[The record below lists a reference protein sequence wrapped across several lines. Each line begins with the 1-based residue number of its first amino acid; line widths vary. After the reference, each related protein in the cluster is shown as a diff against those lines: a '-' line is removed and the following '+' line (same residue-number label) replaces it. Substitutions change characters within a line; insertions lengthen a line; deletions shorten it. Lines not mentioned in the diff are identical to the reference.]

1 MCVHNVSAG
10 TIHSSS
16 PYGLKRSP
24 TGRLPRQWVGE
35 GSNLAIFRRFVRSL
49 RPCDGVLAPRVSR
62 GMALSMTSRDR
73 VLLAWLI
80 SRRFRRQRA
89 IEEEQRTSTLP
100 VYPNVSQR
108 SPECDFAT
116 LYQDLRRN
124 PEKFSQF
131 CRISIQTFD
140 KLLEELCSG
149 LTRQDTSTKQNIQPE
164 EQLLVT
170 LRFLATGN
178 SLESLHL
185 EFLLR
190 KITIAEI
197 IGATCDLIWER
208 LQPTVMPT
216 PTTETWLDIAS
227 QFEAT
232 TQFPNCV
239 GSLGGKHIQVR
250 LPPKKGSRSYNL
262 KKYFSVL
269 FLALVD
275 SRYHFVAVHTMA
287 DGSTTDARMLSA
299 TRSGQQI
306 LTAHLSLP
314 NPRPLPGSAGLP
326 VPFVIVADEAFA
338 VTKNVLRPFSKRGL
352 DTRRRIYNNR
362 LSRARHHV
370 NCTFGILSS
379 KWRVFLRALQL
390 DVDVVESIIKACCIL
405 HNYLR
410 LHEAVDVKENMPS
423 MERVTERVNEMPDMS
438 ALQVRDIFA
447 DYFMSPEGAVPWQ
460 I

>member
-1 MCVHNVSAG
+1 MLGGALARAVSRVSLKVKMPVPR
-10 TIHSSS
+10 TLPYFLNPPSVCTFPPPREEESSS
-16 PYGLKRSP
+16 AAWYTNQR
-24 TGRLPRQWVGE
+24 TR
-35 GSNLAIFRRFVRSL
+35 
-49 RPCDGVLAPRVSR
+49 
-62 GMALSMTSRDR
+62 MALSMTCRDR

-89 IEEEQRTSTLP
+89 FEEEQRTSTLP
-100 VYPNVSQR
+100 VYPIVSQR
-108 SPECDFAT
+108 SPKCHIAT

-131 CRISIQTFD
+131 CRISTQTFD
-140 KLLEELCSG
+140 KLLEELYSG
-149 LTRQDTSTKQNIQPE
+149 LTQQDSSTKQSIQPE

-178 SLESLHL
+178 SLESLNL
-185 EFLLR
+185 EFLLC
-190 KITIAEI
+190 KITIAEVI
-197 IGATCDLIWER
+197 RATCNLIWER

-227 QFEAT
+227 HFEAT

-239 GSLGGKHIQVR
+239 GSLGGKHIQVMV
-250 LPPKKGSRSYNL
+250 PPKKGSRSYNL

-287 DGSTTDARMLSA
+287 DGSPTDAKMLSA
-299 TRSGQQI
+299 TRNGQQI

-314 NPRPLPGSAGLP
+314 NPRPLPGSMGSP

-338 VTKNVLRPFSKRGL
+338 VTNNVLRPFPKRGL

-390 DVDVVESIIKACCIL
+390 DVNVVESIIKACCIL

-410 LHEAVDVKENMPS
+410 LHEAVDVKETMPS

-438 ALQVRDIFA
+438 ALQVRDMFA

>member
-1 MCVHNVSAG
+1 MG
-10 TIHSSS
+10 
-16 PYGLKRSP
+16 G
-24 TGRLPRQWVGE
+24 GGE
-35 GSNLAIFRRFVRSL
+35 KSRDTL
-49 RPCDGVLAPRVSR
+49 RVCAQPAALSRVLAPRVSR
-62 GMALSMTSRDR
+62 GMAFSMTSRDR

-89 IEEEQRTSTLP
+89 IEEEQRTSTLH
-100 VYPNVSQR
+100 VYPTVPQR
-108 SPECDFAT
+108 SPKCHFAT
-116 LYQDLRRN
+116 LYQDLRQH

-131 CRISIQTFD
+131 CRISLQTFD

-149 LTRQDTSTKQNIQPE
+149 LTRQDTSTRQSILPE

-185 EFLLR
+185 EFLLC

-197 IGATCDLIWER
+197 IRATCDLIWER

-216 PTTETWLDIAS
+216 PTTAAWLDISS

-250 LPPKKGSRSYNL
+250 VPPKKGSGSYSL

-275 SRYHFVAVHTMA
+275 SRNHFVAVHTVA

-299 TRSGQQI
+299 TRNGQQI
-306 LTAHLSLP
+306 LTAQLCLP
-314 NPRPLPGSAGLP
+314 NARPLPRTTGSP

-338 VTKNVLRPFSKRGL
+338 VTTNVLRPFPKRGL
-352 DTRRRIYNNR
+352 DTRKRIYNNR
-362 LSRARHHV
+362 LSRARHYV

-379 KWRVFLRALQL
+379 KWRVFLRAFQL

-410 LHEAVDVKENMPS
+410 LHEAVDVVENMPS
-423 MERVTERVNEMPDMS
+423 IERVTERVNEMPDMS
-438 ALQVRDIFA
+438 ALQVRDMFA
-447 DYFMSPEGAVPWQ
+447 DYFMSPVGSVPWQ
-460 I
+460 L

>member
-1 MCVHNVSAG
+1 
-10 TIHSSS
+10 
-16 PYGLKRSP
+16 
-24 TGRLPRQWVGE
+24 
-35 GSNLAIFRRFVRSL
+35 
-49 RPCDGVLAPRVSR
+49 
-62 GMALSMTSRDR
+62 MALSMTCRGK

-89 IEEEQRTSTLP
+89 IEEEQRTSSLP
-100 VYPNVSQR
+100 EYHSVSQR
-108 SPECDFAT
+108 SPKCHTAT
-116 LYQDLRRN
+116 LYQDLRRI
-124 PEKFSQF
+124 PKKFSQF

-149 LTRQDTSTKQNIQPE
+149 LTQQDTSTWQNIQPE

-170 LRFLATGN
+170 LQFLTTGN

-185 EFLLR
+185 EFLLC
-190 KITIAEI
+190 KITIAEVI
-197 IGATCDLIWER
+197 RGTCDLIWER
-208 LQPTVMPT
+208 LQPTVI

-250 LPPKKGSRSYNL
+250 VQPKKGSRPYNL

-269 FLALVD
+269 FLELVD
-275 SRYHFVAVHTMA
+275 NFLAVHTMA
-287 DGSTTDARMLSA
+287 DVSPTDARMLSA
-299 TRSGQQI
+299 TRNGQQF

-314 NPRPLPGSAGLP
+314 NPRPLPGSMGSP

-338 VTKNVLRPFSKRGL
+338 VTNNVLRPFPKRGL
-352 DTRRRIYNNR
+352 DTRRHIYNNS

-379 KWRVFLRALQL
+379 KWRVFLTALQVN
-390 DVDVVESIIKACCIL
+390 VDVVEAIIKAGCIL
-405 HNYLR
+405 HNYLL
-410 LHEAVDVKENMPS
+410 LHEAVNVKENMPS

-438 ALQVRDIFA
+438 SLQVRDMFA